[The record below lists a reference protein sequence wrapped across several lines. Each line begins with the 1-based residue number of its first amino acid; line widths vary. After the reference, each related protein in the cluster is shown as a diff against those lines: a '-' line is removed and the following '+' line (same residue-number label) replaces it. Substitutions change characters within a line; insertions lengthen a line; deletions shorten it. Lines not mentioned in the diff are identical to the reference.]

1 MLFRSMGNNISLKQ
15 RVKLKVNN
23 NPYMYNNQFIKEK
36 EHSTDISALYGTGIS
51 VENIEDTDTI
61 GTPYNKINIKV
72 TSSGSSQSG
81 VDGELTY
88 VGLNQDVEIHAS
100 NTYIEPIDP
109 ISLLPEAR
117 FVNGILMLMDDN
129 GVNTYA
135 PPLPV
140 EENPYGPSL
149 FGPMQNQTMSP
160 GYNYFGYGNM
170 SNYYNPLLIQQQK
183 EEEER
188 IKQEN
193 TRLNNS
199 INTRLYKTQ
208 CSIAGEEVDEDIV
221 NMINGTY
228 DDSIINQLSSEERVE
243 YERLKRKEE
252 ERSRNNELCMRLEA
266 TPYYINQRANAWR
279 DAYSQF
285 FNQNKIPDNIGL
297 QEYLRDYAPR
307 LLMDAY
313 DAKSRENDKNIILGL
328 SNDVA
333 YNKALED
340 ARVNMYDDD
349 TAIHLPNGYDEYNA
363 ISSYHDKAYA
373 DKALRRKQFFD
384 SIISGRTAD

>member
-1 MLFRSMGNNISLKQ
+1 
-15 RVKLKVNN
+15 
-23 NPYMYNNQFIKEK
+23 
-36 EHSTDISALYGTGIS
+36 
-51 VENIEDTDTI
+51 
-61 GTPYNKINIKV
+61 
-72 TSSGSSQSG
+72 
-81 VDGELTY
+81 
-88 VGLNQDVEIHAS
+88 
-100 NTYIEPIDP
+100 
-109 ISLLPEAR
+109 
-117 FVNGILMLMDDN
+117 
-129 GVNTYA
+129 
-135 PPLPV
+135 
-140 EENPYGPSL
+140 
-149 FGPMQNQTMSP
+149 
-160 GYNYFGYGNM
+160 
-170 SNYYNPLLIQQQK
+170 
-183 EEEER
+183 
-188 IKQEN
+188 
-193 TRLNNS
+193 
-199 INTRLYKTQ
+199 
-208 CSIAGEEVDEDIV
+208 
-221 NMINGTY
+221 
-228 DDSIINQLSSEERVE
+228 
-243 YERLKRKEE
+243 
-252 ERSRNNELCMRLEA
+252 MRLEA